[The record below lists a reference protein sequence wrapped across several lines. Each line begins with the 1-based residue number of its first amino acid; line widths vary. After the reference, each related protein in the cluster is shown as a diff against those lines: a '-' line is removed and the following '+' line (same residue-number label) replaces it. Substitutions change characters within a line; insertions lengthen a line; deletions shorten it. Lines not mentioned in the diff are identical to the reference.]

1 MTAPR
6 QPRHRLADDLEVP
19 APAGPA
25 DSPIQEPPTQ
35 VLPIIPSQ
43 RAAVPQVFPTSPP
56 VIDEQ
61 ARAQHTGPQA
71 WASSSVRQQRS
82 GRSRGRVLPLVLA
95 GATVLVLALGVG
107 VVVVE
112 SGAPADAAPI
122 SGP

>member
-6 QPRHRLADDLEVP
+6 QPRHRLADDLDVP

-25 DSPIQEPPTQ
+25 DPPLQPVRESPMQESPTQ

-56 VIDEQ
+56 VVDEQ

-107 VVVVE
+107 
-112 SGAPADAAPI
+112 
-122 SGP
+122 